1 MFDSSFAVSSPAIS
15 LDDGPSESSA
25 STSMSATP
33 APSLPATPPVATAT
47 DQNMELESE
56 SAYSMQ
62 SAPMIFNKSSTN
74 GINLGAP
81 DAGTATG
88 AAPIRNDAL
97 ENIINK
103 LQRRSSVM

>member
-1 MFDSSFAVSSPAIS
+1 
-15 LDDGPSESSA
+15 
-25 STSMSATP
+25 
-33 APSLPATPPVATAT
+33 
-47 DQNMELESE
+47 
-56 SAYSMQ
+56 MQ

-81 DAGTATG
+81 DAGTVTG